1 MDYGAFIVA
10 ALVVIFLELAF
21 GLSSLKNKLDEIA
34 TALNLING
42 TLTEIRDDGVAQRE
56 ED

>member
-1 MDYGAFIVA
+1 MDYRAFIGIT
-10 ALVVIFLELAF
+10 LVVIFVELAF
-21 GLSSLKNKLDEIA
+21 GISSLKNKLDKIL
-34 TALNLING
+34 TALDSIDG